1 MIIHRKSILKYG
13 PLLFVICGIILFLLG
28 PVKVYAQP
36 QPPRPIK
43 LYNIQNLSFGAF
55 YQGFSGGTVIVYA
68 NGTRSST
75 GDVHLLMLGFSFYPA
90 VFQVD
95 AYAGTIVTITNGSDA
110 VLAGSNGG
118 SMKLHLG
125 DSYPVSPFIT
135 SVAPSGRTTV
145 SIGGILTVG
154 NPGANPV
161 GAFSG
166 SFTVI
171 FNQQ

>member
-1 MIIHRKSILKYG
+1 MIIPRTSFIKCR
-13 PLLFVICGIILFLLG
+13 PLLLMICGIMIFLSG
-28 PVKVYAQP
+28 PVKSIAQP

-43 LYNIQNLSFGAF
+43 LYSIQSMNFGAF

-68 NGTRSST
+68 NGTRAAT

-90 VFQVD
+90 TFQVD
-95 AYAGTIVTITNGSDA
+95 ANVGTIVTITNGTDA
-110 VLAGSNGG
+110 VLTGSSGG
-118 SMKLHLG
+118 SMILHLG
-125 DSYPVSPFIT
+125 DSNPVSPFIT
-135 SVAPSGRTTV
+135 TVAPSGRTTV

-161 GAFSG
+161 GAYSGTFSV
-166 SFTVI
+166 T